1 MVTSL
6 PHFSFQETYGT
17 IVGGNGKF
25 ETNPI
30 ATPHENHKHLN

>member
-1 MVTSL
+1 MMTSL
-6 PHFSFQETYGT
+6 PRFPFQETYGT

-30 ATPHENHKHLN
+30 GNIP